1 MLSSHCLLLVYGERA
16 VQAAATPV
24 RYEGSYNIVAST
36 WGLAF
41 CRCWPPML
49 AGRDVQAVA
58 EPGSGKTFGYL
69 LPAVKFLHNQ
79 PADARRRV
87 LILVPTR
94 WARVFLRTSSLMC
107 IKF

>member
-1 MLSSHCLLLVYGERA
+1 MLIFTSYCVGKERCKQLPTKCDMKACIPFCLEL
-16 VQAAATPV
+16 
-24 RYEGSYNIVAST
+24 
-36 WGLAF
+36 GLAC

-79 PADARRRV
+79 AADARRRV
-87 LILVPTR
+87 LILLPTR
-94 WARVFLRTSSLMC
+94 WA
-107 IKF
+107 